1 MRLDANLA
9 NGDPTLAA
17 LVPDGVTL
25 ADILGLFQTVY
36 HINGEQLLRKHLGAT
51 HPANL
56 ALPELAEFIKWL
68 LRALKSA
75 SIRDPAAV
83 LAYGVQR
90 KAEAAPNSGLRLRLA
105 ISLPKSNLPDQGQSN
120 LKTARQEC
128 LPPRRRRWHRPLH
141 SGRRKPRTSGSLARR
156 LPTPRRKRLPILKR
170 RILRRPLPAT
180 SSSSMADDL
189 SASVALPKCSAA
201 SPRSLQRWRKTG
213 KGPPS
218 TNIGRKVYYD
228 LNDLQE
234 WIGPRKNPVMSTIR
248 YWPMTLPSA
257 ALAINAHFP
266 LVCLLGPL
274 L

>member
-1 MRLDANLA
+1 MRRIVALRRFDMRLDANLA

-25 ADILGLFQTVY
+25 ADILGLFQTVH
-36 HINGEQLLRKHLGAT
+36 HINGEQLLRKRLGAT

-75 SIRDPAAV
+75 GVTNPAAV
-83 LAYGVQR
+83 LARGVQLR
-90 KAEAAPNSGLRLRLA
+90 AKEATTKLGTSAEIGNIAAQIKSVGPRPVKLENSPAGTSAASPPPPVAQA
-105 ISLPKSNLPDQGQSN
+105 IASGTTKVEDERQPHQPATN
-120 LKTARQEC
+120 TAPQTIANPEVTTPATATAGDE
-128 LPPRRRRWHRPLH
+128 LVID
-141 SGRRKPRTSGSLARR
+141 GRRLLGERR
-156 LPTPRRKRLPILKR
+156 VAET
-170 RILRRPLPAT
+170 
-180 SSSSMADDL
+180 L
-189 SASVALPKCSAA
+189 SR

-234 WIGPRKNPVMSTIR
+234 WIDRGKIR
-248 YWPMTLPSA
+248 
-257 ALAINAHFP
+257 
-266 LVCLLGPL
+266 
-274 L
+274 